1 VGRESVRLR
10 RLHDTSVDGDSV
22 AWDLGAALA
31 FLDGLLD
38 APPHARPEPRRPKRE
53 HVPGEGS
60 AGDLGRLWMAR
71 SGRSDD
77 LVWTRHAFE
86 SGESHHHL
94 DVAVERR
101 ALLEELERARERGA
115 ATEPQVVRA
124 ASEWSAAHAPL
135 ATDGWEIAELRAFL
149 APLGDDAILALCAAV
164 PTRAAALS
172 PAERTPLVALSR
184 RRADIDA
191 KSLAALALLSD
202 AADAAVLVGD
212 DGVFVRA
219 HGRIVD
225 LSGPLPRE
233 RTNVRAEEALRRAPA

>member
-1 VGRESVRLR
+1 
-10 RLHDTSVDGDSV
+10 
-22 AWDLGAALA
+22 
-31 FLDGLLD
+31 LLD
-38 APPHARPEPRRPKRE
+38 APAHARPEPRRPKRE
-53 HVPGEGS
+53 HVPGEG

-86 SGESHHHL
+86 SGDSHHHL

-124 ASEWSAAHAPL
+124 ASAWSATHAPL

-149 APLGDDAILALCAAV
+149 APLGDDAILALCAAI

-233 RTNVRAEEALRRAPA
+233 RTNVRAEVALQRSN